1 MLTSK
6 LSKTLENSLSRALG
20 RTDVVIV
27 SDYGAGA
34 VTPGVRS
41 LLCDAA
47 ARGVKVC
54 VDSRFSLGEYVGF
67 SVCKPNEPEL
77 GVLTGM
83 PIRSEAELSAA
94 AVRALQLLECEWLV
108 VTRGRHGMAVF
119 PKRGRATFVPAT
131 GQRDAVDVTGAG
143 DTVSATFALAYGSGA
158 HPVEAA
164 RLANVAGSLV
174 VQKQGTA
181 TVTLAEL
188 RAAL

>member
-1 MLTSK
+1 M
-6 LSKTLENSLSRALG
+6 
-20 RTDVVIV
+20 
-27 SDYGAGA
+27 
-34 VTPGVRS
+34 
-41 LLCDAA
+41 
-47 ARGVKVC
+47 
-54 VDSRFSLGEYVGF
+54 
-67 SVCKPNEPEL
+67 
-77 GVLTGM
+77 
-83 PIRSEAELSAA
+83 
-94 AVRALQLLECEWLV
+94 
-108 VTRGRHGMAVF
+108 
-119 PKRGRATFVPAT
+119 PAT